1 MKKAYYARPIS
12 LYNSHQDFRD
22 IQIIKDLGFELLN
35 PNKEELQSRYKT
47 EGMNVFLEAVKEC
60 NILFYRSFP
69 DLKISAGVQKE
80 IDEAIKNNCIILELP
95 TLIENRVLSVEDTRN
110 YLKYLGYR

>member
-12 LYNSHQDFRD
+12 LYNSFQDLRD
-22 IQIIKDLGFELLN
+22 IKTIEDLGFELLN
-35 PNKEELQSRYKT
+35 PNKEELHNRYQK
-47 EGMNVFLEAVKEC
+47 EGMSVFLEAVKEC
-60 NILFYRSFP
+60 DVLFYRSFP

-80 IDEAIKNNCIILELP
+80 INQAIENNCIILELP

-110 YLKYLGYR
+110 YLKYLGNR